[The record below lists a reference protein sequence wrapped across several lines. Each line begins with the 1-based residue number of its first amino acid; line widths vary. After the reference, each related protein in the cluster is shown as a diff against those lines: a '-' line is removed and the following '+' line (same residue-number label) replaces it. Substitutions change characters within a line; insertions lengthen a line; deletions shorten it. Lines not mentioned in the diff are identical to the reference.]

1 MDSVRFR
8 LAPNRALQHLI
19 QSILNGWTLH
29 RGLRVCFAIW
39 VCLGVVLLVVVVV
52 EVVLVVVVEVVVDV
66 VLVVVDEV
74 DVDVE
79 LVEVVVRNR
88 RTISVVV
95 TGASFLRIIRSFHK
109 SSTNIYTCTGLDTH
123 DTFWSL

>member
-8 LAPNRALQHLI
+8 LVPNRALQHLI

-39 VCLGVVLLVVVVV
+39 VGLGVVLLVVVVV
-52 EVVLVVVVEVVVDV
+52 DVLVVVVEVVVDV
-66 VLVVVDEV
+66 VLVVVDVV

-79 LVEVVVRNR
+79 LVDVVVRNR
-88 RTISVVV
+88 RTTSVVV
-95 TGASFLRIIRSFHK
+95 TGASFLRIIQSFRM